1 MEEKRF
7 QYLMEPIR
15 IGTMTVKNR
24 IVFPPMNTNLTSEDG
39 CVTPDLEEYYLRRA
53 RGGAG
58 LIILEAASVSK
69 DSRNHPRQPMIC
81 DGNIPH
87 PGQNWRKSC
96 IGIIQN
102 YQSSWY
108 TMEAKLRFHRGSLHR
123 EFPSIKRTREKS

>member
-81 DGNIPH
+81 D
-87 PGQNWRKSC
+87 RK
-96 IGIIQN
+96 
-102 YQSSWY
+102 YTASW
-108 TMEAKLRFHRGSLHR
+108 AKLADGGRD
-123 EFPSIKRTREKS
+123 PSYSGAVCGCCGFCKTSGD